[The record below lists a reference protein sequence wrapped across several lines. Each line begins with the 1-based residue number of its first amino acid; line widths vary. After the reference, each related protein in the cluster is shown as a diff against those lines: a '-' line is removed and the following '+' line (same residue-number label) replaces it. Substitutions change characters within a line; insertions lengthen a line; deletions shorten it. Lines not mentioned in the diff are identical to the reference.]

1 MIKYLRTLLLNLFS
15 YFLLLAQALLYLCSA
30 ADAGQ
35 PGLVGQVPH
44 EVLAFYY
51 GWYGNPAISG
61 HFEHW
66 RLDATG
72 SKIVNSRDTPIN
84 GAYDSHNGSVIREQ
98 LQEAK
103 AAGITGFIV
112 SWWGKDNF
120 TDKGLSDML
129 AEAALAGL
137 KITVYIEKFPTGADA
152 LTLSKQVAE
161 LDYVIKTYSQS
172 PAWLRVG
179 ERPVVFVYASALKA
193 GGDQWRRAID
203 RARVDYPS
211 TDPIF
216 IADVSYG
223 LSTAAQRQAASY
235 VPYFDGVHGYSI
247 RGMRQ
252 RFSLKQNV
260 EIAQENFAQ
269 WRVGISR
276 LQITCDT
283 VMPGYDDTA
292 LTERPL
298 PRPTVLRNNGSLYS
312 ALWKQAIA
320 DNPDWIL
327 IDSWSEWHE
336 GTEIEPSVEYGQL
349 YLDITAKYSR
359 NFLMRKVN
367 GH

>member
-1 MIKYLRTLLLNLFS
+1 MIKRLGAILSHLFS
-15 YFLLLAQALLYLCSA
+15 YSIFLVQAILCLSSA
-30 ADAGQ
+30 ANAGQ
-35 PGLVGQVPH
+35 RGLSGEVPH

-51 GWYGNPAISG
+51 GWYGNPATSG

-66 RLDATG
+66 HLDANG
-72 SKIVNSRDTPIN
+72 LKIVNSRDTPIN
-84 GAYDSHNGSVIREQ
+84 GAYDSHKRSVIREQ

-103 AAGITGFIV
+103 ASGITGFIV
-112 SWWGKDNF
+112 SWWGKNNF
-120 TDKGLSDML
+120 TDKGLPDML
-129 AEAALAGL
+129 EEAARIGL

-152 LTLSKQVAE
+152 PALSEQVAE
-161 LDYVIKTYSQS
+161 LNYIIKTYSHS

-179 ERPVVFVYASALKA
+179 ARPVVFVYAAALKA
-193 GGDQWRRAID
+193 GGAQWHRAME
-203 RARVDYPS
+203 RARLDYPS
-211 TDPIF
+211 IDPIF

-235 VPYFDGVHGYSI
+235 VADFDGVHGYSI

-252 RFSLKQNV
+252 RFSLEQNV
-260 EIAQENFAQ
+260 KIARANFAQ
-269 WRVGISR
+269 WRLGTSA

-283 VMPGYDDTA
+283 VMPGFDDTA

-312 ALWKQAIA
+312 ALWKEAIA

-349 YLDITAKYSR
+349 YLDITARYSR
-359 NFLMRKVN
+359 NFLMRKAN
-367 GH
+367 RH